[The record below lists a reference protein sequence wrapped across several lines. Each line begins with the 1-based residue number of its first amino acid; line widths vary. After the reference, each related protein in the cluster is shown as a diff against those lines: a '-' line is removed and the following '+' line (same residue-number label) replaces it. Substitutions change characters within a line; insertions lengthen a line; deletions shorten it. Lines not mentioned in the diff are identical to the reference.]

1 MSLIYGYT
9 ETSDIQKALNLLR
22 NNNYVIVSCGNGL
35 FTTGG
40 HYIVL
45 VGIEENTLKIYDPYN
60 YTGKFNVSSRR
71 GKVEVSGNTIYCS
84 IDNFKKYANYKG
96 FFCYKNENKNVN
108 NAIQNSRFTN
118 GRVLVDIPIKIAF
131 DNKGNKLIV
140 YSNGYQFWI
149 HRSVVK
155 NSKVYGLA
163 DICFDGGQVDILQIF
178 DEQFWCDE
186 KYMSVASLPV
196 VKLQNTVGQNRK
208 LKQAS
213 IIYQNSNL
221 TGSQFN
227 YKANT
232 TIKIL
237 QNITSEIDK
246 IKVTSTGREGY
257 IKNNNYK

>member
-108 NAIQNSRFTN
+108 NRLKWLS
-118 GRVLVDIPIKIAF
+118 
-131 DNKGNKLIV
+131 
-140 YSNGYQFWI
+140 
-149 HRSVVK
+149 
-155 NSKVYGLA
+155 
-163 DICFDGGQVDILQIF
+163 IL
-178 DEQFWCDE
+178 D
-186 KYMSVASLPV
+186 
-196 VKLQNTVGQNRK
+196 T
-208 LKQAS
+208 
-213 IIYQNSNL
+213 
-221 TGSQFN
+221 
-227 YKANT
+227 
-232 TIKIL
+232 
-237 QNITSEIDK
+237 
-246 IKVTSTGREGY
+246 
-257 IKNNNYK
+257 